1 MTVYNGEDYLCDSI
15 ESILNQTY
23 GDFEFLII
31 DDNSTDN
38 SIEIIK
44 NYKDTR
50 IRLIQGKQNKGQ
62 TIRLNQGL
70 TLAKGEYI
78 ARIDQDDI
86 SFHQRFEKQIKY
98 FDSNPDLGLV
108 GTKYICI
115 DENGKSISN
124 NSIQFETNSNAIKWQ
139 LLWRQVIG
147 HSTVMYKKK
156 EAKRHGGYSTE
167 YIFAQDYSLWSLISQ
182 NNEILQVDEVL
193 MKYRI
198 HENAQ
203 SSVIPSDSREKE
215 YLLIRKSNIE
225 KIIDRQISL
234 SDAELIISGSLGMQD
249 IVLEEYKLL
258 QDYQTEIYKKFNLK
272 LKNKNNYV
280 DMDMVRMML
289 LWQWYELKIN
299 KKWNNLI
306 ILQILKTVG
315 LKAFKSKQLIAQLFK
330 DSIIEKIVINIKN
343 IND

>member
-1 MTVYNGEDYLCDSI
+1 MTVYNGEDYISESI

-23 GDFEFLII
+23 DDFEFLII

-38 SIEIIK
+38 SIHIIK

-86 SFHQRFEKQIKY
+86 SLPQRFEIQIEY
-98 FDSNPDLGLV
+98 FDTTPNLGLV

-115 DENGKSISN
+115 DKNGKPIHN

-147 HSTVMYKKK
+147 HSTVMYKKE
-156 EAKRHGGYSTE
+156 EAEKCGGYSKDYT
-167 YIFAQDYSLWSLISQ
+167 FAQDYSLWSMISQ
-182 NNEILQVDEVL
+182 NNEILQVDEIL

-203 SSVIPSDSREKE
+203 SSVIPSNSREKE

-225 KIIDRQISL
+225 KLIERQISL
-234 SDAELIISGSLGMQD
+234 ADAKLIISGTLGMED
-249 IVLEEYKLL
+249 IILEDYKLL
-258 QDYQTEIYKKFNLK
+258 KDYQIEIYKKFNLK

-280 DMDMVRMML
+280 DMDMVRIML
-289 LWQWYELKIN
+289 LWQWYELKLN

-315 LKAFKSKQLIAQLFK
+315 LKAFRSKQLLAQLFK
-330 DSIIEKIVINIKN
+330 DSAIEKIVKNIKKYK
-343 IND
+343 